1 MQPIQT
7 GPHGMERAA
16 QGALFEGIRVPD
28 RDWIDKAVPDG
39 ASVAALWT
47 GRTHHFT
54 VNQLEFFNR
63 KIGPVYT
70 LGGPMPGGLP
80 ETIVSVREGTGEI
93 VKPDGLPVRAEY
105 AYTDG
110 SVALDGQPLA
120 ADPAVGLTLYR
131 TNGPLIST
139 TSVKGLYNDQWSEP
153 EVEYRRVRCKGG
165 TLTVVLEGDPGLF
178 DEPQTVTAT
187 SGTRRVVG
195 VVPPSAQT
203 RLAVPLSPVEGE
215 CRVHFEVTPTRSP
228 GNGDLRELGTH
239 FRAFEYKAP

>member
-1 MQPIQT
+1 
-7 GPHGMERAA
+7 MEEAA
-16 QGALFEGIRVPD
+16 KGALFEGIRVPD

-80 ETIVSVREGTGEI
+80 ETLVSVQEGTGEI
-93 VKPDGLPVRAEY
+93 VGPGGRPIRAEY

-120 ADPAVGLTLYR
+120 ADPAFGLTLYR

-139 TSVKGLYNDQWSEP
+139 TSVQGIYNDQWSEP

-178 DEPQTVTAT
+178 DEPQRVTAT

-203 RLAVPLSPVEGE
+203 RLAVPLSPVGGE

-239 FRAFEYKAP
+239 FRAFEYEAP